1 MSVEREA
8 IARDLR
14 ERVARIAYVEPDS
27 VTDETRYIEDLNV
40 ESSGAV
46 QLLVELEE
54 LYQVRI
60 SDEEAL
66 ALETVGQTADL
77 IVSKQAGR

>member
-1 MSVEREA
+1 MTADRDA
-8 IARDLR
+8 ILGDLR
-14 ERVARIAYVEPDS
+14 ERVARIAYLEPDAVS
-27 VTDETRYIEDLNV
+27 EESRYDGDLAL

-46 QLLVELEE
+46 QLLVELEDRYG
-54 LYQVRI
+54 LRI

-77 IVSKQAGR
+77 IVRKLSG